1 MKRDN
6 NLIILLL
13 FMLGCGL
20 FVELNFR
27 YWYAFMEQYMMFQ
40 TTSDYLV
47 RHLTEP
53 GGMVGYLTD
62 FISMGFYYPL
72 CAALV
77 IALIAGI
84 VSYSF
89 HRFLKACGVERSM
102 LIAVAPATLLLLF
115 PQESIAHMLTLT
127 VAIPL
132 AAAYTAIKNDKA
144 RWSIGFIALTA
155 IYFLAAPANL
165 IFALMVAV
173 YELIAHRRYGVAA
186 TAIAWSALLP
196 LLAMN
201 IFYTIPMREAYIGK
215 HIAHPEVAFP
225 AALWVMGTIYP
236 ILAVALRLIG
246 NKRFIVSDKW
256 HTRVEYSAL
265 AITLIA
271 CIIFK
276 VDLMGQPYMYDHLA
290 REGKWEKIVEH
301 SQRYGIRDFDALIYT
316 NLALSHTGRMATDF
330 TRTPQLGLYG
340 LYPRDTKYYIQNIL
354 SSEVS
359 WQVGHVNTA
368 QRTAFIGTLGSR
380 RSVQPRMMK
389 RLVETYIVTGEMAV
403 AEKFIKVLESYPRL
417 SAWASSM
424 RPLLNEEVAAAT
436 DWVAEKRRLMP
447 VTDNLYDMQNSF
459 PKSVEAIIMDC
470 PENKAALEYLL
481 SFVLMYKDINNFMGY
496 IEPYKGQN
504 LPKLY
509 QEAICV
515 YQATKP
521 DEQILE
527 AYNIDPKIWNRFANY
542 DRNIQMMNAETAYK
556 MYGDTYYYYLQYG
569 ATPEPP
575 ETNN

>member
-77 IALIAGI
+77 IALIAGA

-132 AAAYTAIKNDKA
+132 AAAYTAIKNDKI
-144 RWSIGFIALTA
+144 RWSIGFITLTA
-155 IYFLAAPANL
+155 IYFLAAPANI

-186 TAIAWSALLP
+186 TATAWSALLP

-225 AALWVMGTIYP
+225 TALWVMGAIYP
-236 ILAVALRLIG
+236 ILAVVLRLIG

-276 VDLMGQPYMYDHLA
+276 VDLMGQPYMYDYLA

-403 AEKFIKVLESYPRL
+403 AEKFIKILESYPRL

-569 ATPEPP
+569 ANPEPP
-575 ETNN
+575 ETKN

>member
-77 IALIAGI
+77 IALIAGV

-115 PQESIAHMLTLT
+115 PQESIAHMLTIT

-132 AAAYTAIKNDKA
+132 AAAYTTIKNDKV
-144 RWSIGFIALTA
+144 RWGIGFLILTT

-165 IFALMVAV
+165 VFTLMVAT
-173 YELIAHRRYGVAA
+173 YELIAHRRYGAAA
-186 TAIAWSALLP
+186 TTVAWSALLP

-201 IFYTIPMREAYIGK
+201 IFYTIPMREAYLSK

-225 AALWVMGTIYP
+225 AALWVMGAIYP
-236 ILAVALRLIG
+236 ILTIALRLIG

-271 CIIFK
+271 CILFK
-276 VDLMGQPYMYDHLA
+276 VDLMCQPYMYDYLA
-290 REGKWEKIVEH
+290 REGRWEQIVEH

-316 NLALSHTGRMATDF
+316 NLALSHTGRMVSDF

-417 SAWASSM
+417 SAWATSM
-424 RPLLNEEVAAAT
+424 RPLLDEEVAAAT

-470 PENKAALEYLL
+470 PENKTALEYML
-481 SFVLMYKDINNFMGY
+481 SFVLMYKDINNFMRY
-496 IEPYKGQN
+496 IEPYKGQS

-521 DEQILE
+521 DEQVLE
-527 AYNIDPKIWNRFANY
+527 SYNIDPKIWNRFANY

-569 ATPEPP
+569 ANPEPP
-575 ETNN
+575 EIKN